1 MSVKKPSKKAKEQRK
16 TLTAI
21 QKKYIDEN
29 AKKEAGS
36 TYDSRAFISENNFL
50 IVFTLFWK
58 FEVNFLIFLFFT
70 KLFAILNFLLTIL
83 CEPTLNVNKGNN
95 VAIKHKINLTH
106 KTNY

>member
-36 TYDSRAFISENNFL
+36 TYDSRAFISENIFL
-50 IVFTLFWK
+50 IVFTLF
-58 FEVNFLIFLFFT
+58 
-70 KLFAILNFLLTIL
+70 
-83 CEPTLNVNKGNN
+83 
-95 VAIKHKINLTH
+95 
-106 KTNY
+106 

>member
-50 IVFTLFWK
+50 IVLRY
-58 FEVNFLIFLFFT
+58 FENSRLIFSYSCFSPNFLGYSIS
-70 KLFAILNFLLTIL
+70 
-83 CEPTLNVNKGNN
+83 
-95 VAIKHKINLTH
+95 
-106 KTNY
+106 Y